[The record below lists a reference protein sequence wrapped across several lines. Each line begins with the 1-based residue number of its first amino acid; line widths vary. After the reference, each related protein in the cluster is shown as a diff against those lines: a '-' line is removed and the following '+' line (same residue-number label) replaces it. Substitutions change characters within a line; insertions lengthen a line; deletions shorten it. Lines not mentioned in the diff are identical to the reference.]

1 VNIIFRS
8 SADAAPFSGYPAPEL
23 EPGDGADV
31 ESSLPA
37 ECPKDP
43 AGRKPPTGWRSRYG
57 PIPRAGAVCAAC
69 VRYKRK
75 RLQPRRTGAVS
86 LSAPERPDALVS
98 PGPLRAASKSLQQ
111 MRRTKSP
118 AVTPGHRK
126 YPFQVMQ
133 CLRLSGRKRG
143 VCAQPDIAT
152 SGGAKSNLRRLPNTA
167 GRGIRNKRGRSDLKH
182 GPTKVSGLHGPTPIA
197 PHPVGPCF
205 PAFAAF
211 LPSKRSA
218 IPPPQSGNNP
228 HFPAPHV
235 ERPQPL
241 GERAEASADL
251 GA

>member
-1 VNIIFRS
+1 M
-8 SADAAPFSGYPAPEL
+8 P
-23 EPGDGADV
+23 
-31 ESSLPA
+31 
-37 ECPKDP
+37 PKDP

-98 PGPLRAASKSLQQ
+98 PGPLRAAPKSLQQ
-111 MRRTKSP
+111 MRRTKTP
-118 AVTPGHRK
+118 AVTAGHRK

-133 CLRLSGRKRG
+133 YLRLFGRKRN

-182 GPTKVSGLHGPTPIA
+182 GPTKVIR
-197 PHPVGPCF
+197 
-205 PAFAAF
+205 PARSHTDSPSPLWDGAFLLRSFAAF
-211 LPSKRSA
+211 EKVGNSAAAVRKQPALPGTTTWRGPS
-218 IPPPQSGNNP
+218 
-228 HFPAPHV
+228 
-235 ERPQPL
+235 PL
-241 GERAEASADL
+241 GKELRPLPIWGLNAGPVVGKS
-251 GA
+251 GV